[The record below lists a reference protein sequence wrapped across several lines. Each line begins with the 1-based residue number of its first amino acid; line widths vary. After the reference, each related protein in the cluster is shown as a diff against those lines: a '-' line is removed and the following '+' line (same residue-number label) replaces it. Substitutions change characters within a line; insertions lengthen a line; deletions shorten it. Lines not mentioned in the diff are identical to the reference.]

1 MKQVEKNAVGDGAL
15 CRFLEW
21 DSRFFG
27 RNIACVTVEYLDARQ
42 HEQVQSWCEDN
53 AIDCLYFLADPDGEN
68 INRTQ
73 ANGFCLRDVR
83 VTLERRR
90 VVQEQAVQEQAV
102 QEVEAALHS
111 LSITPYAPQDLHAL
125 RSLAGISHRD
135 TRFYRDGN
143 FPADLCDRL
152 YETWIEKSC
161 QGQADAVF
169 VARSGGQAVGYVTC
183 HLEANNDVRAGS
195 IGLIGVA
202 TAAQRKGFGQALIE
216 TAVQWFDQ
224 RGAERVSVV
233 TQGHNVAAQRLY
245 QKCGFVTCEVR
256 FWFHRWF
263 C

>member
-1 MKQVEKNAVGDGAL
+1 MKQVEKNAVGDGAFGDGAL

-27 RNIACVTVEYLDARQ
+27 RNIACVTVEHLDVGQ
-42 HEQVQSWCEDN
+42 HEQVRLWCEDN
-53 AIDCLYFLADPDGEN
+53 AIDCLYFLADSDGGN

-83 VTLERRR
+83 VTLELRR
-90 VVQEQAVQEQAV
+90 VVQE
-102 QEVEAALHS
+102 VEGALHS
-111 LSITPYAPQDLHAL
+111 FGVAPYDPQDLHAL
-125 RSLAGISHRD
+125 RNLARISHRD

-143 FPADLCDRL
+143 FPTDLCDRL

-169 VARSGGQAVGYVTC
+169 VARLDGQAVGYVTC

-195 IGLIGVA
+195 IGLVGVA
-202 TAAQRKGFGQALIE
+202 AEAQRKGFGQALIE
-216 TAVQWFDQ
+216 TAVQWFDG
-224 RGAERVSVV
+224 RGVERITVV

-245 QKCGFVTCEVR
+245 QKCGFATCEVQ

-263 C
+263 A